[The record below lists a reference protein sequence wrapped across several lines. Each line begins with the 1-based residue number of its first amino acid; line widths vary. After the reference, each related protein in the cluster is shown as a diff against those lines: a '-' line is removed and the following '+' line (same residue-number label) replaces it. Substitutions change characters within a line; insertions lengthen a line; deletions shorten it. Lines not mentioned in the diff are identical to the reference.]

1 MSVICRVACYSL
13 SLLSL
18 SLSFSLLLH
27 ISSLLI
33 YIRHGYS
40 VFKFL
45 SLSLASIFKRD
56 SGRRRREMKGR
67 GLGGEKLNEEWEV
80 KGNKWSL

>member
-1 MSVICRVACYSL
+1 MSCR
-13 SLLSL
+13 LL
-18 SLSFSLLLH
+18 LSFSLISLFLFLYYY
-27 ISSLLI
+27 ISSLFI
-33 YIRHGYS
+33 YIKHGYS

-45 SLSLASIFKRD
+45 SLSLASVFKRD

-67 GLGGEKLNEEWEV
+67 GSGGEKLNEEWEV